1 MIRYIIVDDEPK
13 VLEYVKSKIDTMA
26 NDFGL
31 KHIKSYHSSKKAF
44 EEINPDDYDLLIVDY
59 DMPVYNGIELA
70 QRIAKDKK
78 IIFLTSTS
86 NNEKQIINSLDISGY
101 MSKPFDIDEF
111 KAILKNKILS
121 GTNYK
126 NTLKTGERLALAIG
140 VSQDIGFY
148 PDNIFYITSSLNIKG
163 NKANKN
169 CVHFFKEKDD
179 VIIPNIR
186 ISINELSKKLEP
198 YGFEKINQSTIV
210 NLSKIHKR
218 YNKDLTLIDC
228 EEKFI
233 IGDYEK
239 NGIIFKIRTL
249 FGV

>member
-111 KAILKNKILS
+111 KAILKNKVLDKIKV
-121 GTNYK
+121 K
-126 NTLKTGERLALAIG
+126 NTKKTNHHITLHIGINKDVRFLPDQAYYDIAKELG
-140 VSQDIGFY
+140 VSRAVVY
-148 PDNIFYITSSLNIKG
+148 KYL
-163 NKANKN
+163 
-169 CVHFFKEKDD
+169 
-179 VIIPNIR
+179 
-186 ISINELSKKLEP
+186 
-198 YGFEKINQSTIV
+198 
-210 NLSKIHKR
+210 
-218 YNKDLTLIDC
+218 
-228 EEKFI
+228 
-233 IGDYEK
+233 
-239 NGIIFKIRTL
+239 
-249 FGV
+249 